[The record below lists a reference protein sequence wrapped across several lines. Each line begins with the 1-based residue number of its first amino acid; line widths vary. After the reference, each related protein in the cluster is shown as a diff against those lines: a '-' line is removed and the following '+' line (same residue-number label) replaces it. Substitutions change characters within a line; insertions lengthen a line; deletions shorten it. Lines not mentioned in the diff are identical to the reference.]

1 LSLPPIKGRTPFG
14 KSLLA
19 GGGPAGAWQRSV
31 DGDRHGI
38 APPNLLPASPLRQAC
53 PMNQRPRMHSITET
67 RDWAKILLAAG
78 AAIALVIL
86 AAKGELSAAAIAAAG
101 SFLR

>member
-1 LSLPPIKGRTPFG
+1 
-14 KSLLA
+14 
-19 GGGPAGAWQRSV
+19 
-31 DGDRHGI
+31 
-38 APPNLLPASPLRQAC
+38 
-53 PMNQRPRMHSITET
+53 MNQRPRMHSITET